1 MANVILPVA
10 PEGCLASITLWSSEE
25 AISAGKADGPRKRGG
40 QLRYSD
46 GAIQCLLIVRSFF
59 HQTLRATAGFVRLV
73 FELIDLELEVAD
85 YTTIGKRS
93 KQLQVCWP
101 KKARGPLPAV
111 LDRTGLKVFG
121 ECELF
126 YSSRHSRRSHV
137 QGNQFDLGNPGS

>member
-1 MANVILPVA
+1 M
-10 PEGCLASITLWSSEE
+10 
-25 AISAGKADGPRKRGG
+25 
-40 QLRYSD
+40 
-46 GAIQCLLIVRSFF
+46 
-59 HQTLRATAGFVRLV
+59 

-121 ECELF
+121 EGEWKV
-126 YSSRHSRRSHV
+126 R
-137 QGNQFDLGNPGS
+137 QPGSGSVAPGASSI